1 MKFSAIIVALV
12 AVNGIK
18 IKSRDDS
25 TQQLIA
31 LAGKLGMET
40 TPDMF
45 DGQSPEDATN
55 AIIGAALES
64 GKTQADIEAVM
75 GGAA

>member
-1 MKFSAIIVALV
+1 
-12 AVNGIK
+12 
-18 IKSRDDS
+18 
-25 TQQLIA
+25 
-31 LAGKLGMET
+31 MET

>member
-12 AVNGIK
+12 AVNAIK
-18 IKSRDDS
+18 ITTRDDS
-25 TQQLIA
+25 TAQLVA

-64 GKTQADIEAVM
+64 GKSQEDIESVM
-75 GGAA
+75 AA

>member
-1 MKFSAIIVALV
+1 MKFTAILVALV
-12 AVNGIK
+12 AVSAIK
-18 IKSRDDS
+18 IKSRDEANA
-25 TQQLIA
+25 QLIA

-64 GKTQADIEAVM
+64 GKSQSDIEAAM
-75 GGAA
+75 GGA